1 MNSDINYQD
10 VIKCF
15 LNNSIDYCSKEMLQM
30 LLKLQH
36 NLQVPLLETQTQSTE
51 LNKFQA
57 LEALLQ
63 F

>member
-1 MNSDINYQD
+1 MNVDINYQD

-15 LNNSIDYCSKEMLQM
+15 LNNSIDYYQWEMSQT

-36 NLQVPLLETQTQSTE
+36 NLQVPLLEMPTQSTE

-57 LEALLQ
+57 LEVLLQ